1 MDEFMKEKITNQECE
16 FFVGKS
22 GYGDFVYYKIPG
34 VSKYYLRHD
43 GKIVVRRHHDVN
55 VSQSG
60 LADDICNRIIDL
72 SFGSFEEAIAFL
84 NFFYLS

>member
-1 MDEFMKEKITNQECE
+1 MDEFMKEKITNQECEFFECE

-43 GKIVVRRHHDVN
+43 GKIVDHHIQDMKYPNCLLVPTTSL
-55 VSQSG
+55 VALQ
-60 LADDICNRIIDL
+60 L
-72 SFGSFEEAIAFL
+72 
-84 NFFYLS
+84 